1 MTTIVDCVK
10 VTTYCVV
17 VTQPTPQAAGQDP
30 VARIVARRLPV
41 LRERHGWSAQQ
52 LADRCAEA
60 GWPELNRA
68 IIANIESGR
77 RRSISIDEVL
87 LLAMVLDVTPVH
99 LMDPEPESAGLP
111 VGNQIIEPDFAR
123 PWLAGQALLSDQDPL
138 IVLAGLAKDK
148 LTQVLDLLQSGALR
162 FTKDELL
169 GELSKPEDGEVR

>member
-68 IIANIESGR
+68 IISQLQQDGR
-77 RRSISIDEVL
+77 RKRLGVATDLPQGIGRDAAPTPIAGAPSREID
-87 LLAMVLDVTPVH
+87 A
-99 LMDPEPESAGLP
+99 
-111 VGNQIIEPDFAR
+111 
-123 PWLAGQALLSDQDPL
+123 
-138 IVLAGLAKDK
+138 
-148 LTQVLDLLQSGALR
+148 
-162 FTKDELL
+162 
-169 GELSKPEDGEVR
+169 